1 MTTEYRA
8 LVCQMLESQAYR
20 EMMAAN
26 LLGHSLKFVPDL
38 RDKQS
43 VAHDLIEE
51 LEHYEST
58 VDLYRGI
65 TGRDIGEVIGPKLA
79 RVPYPESWMELA
91 MAQFLYDRAGEF
103 HLREY
108 RHCSFEPYAKAVTKI
123 LEEEEEHEGF
133 GETVIRQFCAEAAN
147 RPAAQRLFEKWLT
160 VALLSFG
167 RPGTEGNRKA
177 IELGLK
183 TRDSG
188 AVMQD
193 FIDDIKPTMKACG
206 LRFPPAAEIGIEFA
220 AGTDFSL

>member
-26 LLGHSLKFVPDL
+26 LLGHSLKHVPDL
-38 RDKQS
+38 HNKKS

-58 VDLYRGI
+58 VDLYREL
-65 TGRDIGEVIGPKLA
+65 TGGDIGDVIGPKLA

-108 RHCSFEPYAKAVTKI
+108 RSCSYAPYAKAVTKI

-133 GETVIRQFCAEAAN
+133 GETVIRQFCSDAAN
-147 RPAAQRLFEKWLT
+147 RPAAQKLLDKWLP

-167 RPGTEGNRKA
+167 RPGTDGNRKA
-177 IELGLK
+177 IEMGLK

-188 AVMQD
+188 EVMQA
-193 FIDDIKPTMKACG
+193 FLDDIKPTMRQCG
-206 LRFPPAAEIGIEFA
+206 LRFPKAAEMGIEFA
-220 AGTDFSL
+220 KGVDLSL

>member
-26 LLGHSLKFVPDL
+26 VLGHSLKYVLDL

-58 VDLYRGI
+58 VELYREL
-65 TGRDIGEVIGPKLA
+65 TGSDIGAVIAPKLS

-108 RHCSFEPYAKAVTKI
+108 RNCSYQPYAKAVTKI
-123 LEEEEEHEGF
+123 LEEEQEHEGF
-133 GETVIRQFCAEAAN
+133 GEKVIRQFCASPAN
-147 RPAAQRLFEKWLT
+147 RPAAQKLFAKWLA

-177 IELGLK
+177 IEMGLK

-193 FIDDIKPTMKACG
+193 FLDDIKPTMRACG
-206 LRFPPAAEIGIEFA
+206 LKFPPMAEIGIEFA
-220 AGTDFSL
+220 AGTDLSL